1 MLTALALAVLFFPVA
16 SAAVQTVPP
25 SAPALNAQAGQGG
38 SEIFTLR
45 VTTREVLLDVI
56 ALDAHDRPVLDLAP
70 GDLQVTA
77 LPGAGAGESRKHHH
91 ETAADKA
98 ETEPIASLRV
108 VDPNATEAAS
118 AEGEAGFRIAASCL
132 ERSTVHY
139 RLAFRPGPEGSTSG
153 YHDVVVKT
161 ARADVHLHYPHRY
174 YIGVTEAPATPPV
187 TKAGAIDKLL
197 QQAACYYPETPPS
210 IALRAR
216 MIATGSGDVLRYSVA
231 VDAGSLS
238 FLTLTD
244 DGAAPGRTG
253 ADRRV
258 QVDYGV
264 CNFDVAGHPI
274 NFFHAPVDQVLS
286 SADYARALA
295 HGFPH
300 LLEFPAPKYIGLT
313 RFVVRDRAT
322 GNLGATDVQFPWPV
336 LPSPAAP
343 AIAISKRVLDQQTA
357 GNLQTFYQL
366 GSGVAGQTP
375 EGPIG
380 SFGSIVPAPHSFCGD
395 VYELRTF
402 SEKLPDFREL
412 DPIGSVYTP
421 SLDVPNQI
429 FTNASGIPGVT
440 PRTDLFGVDYHG
452 AFWIRNGGDYVF
464 RLMAD
469 DGAVVEI
476 DDQQLINEDGIH
488 AAVGREVSLHLDAGR
503 HTVHVPYYQGSL
515 TSVALELWVKGPG
528 SDWRIFDLGDF
539 ARPPASAGK
548 SED

>member
-25 SAPALNAQAGQGG
+25 SAPALSAQAGQGG

-197 QQAACYYPETPPS
+197 QQAACYYPR
-210 IALRAR
+210 LRR
-216 MIATGSGDVLRYSVA
+216 RLRC
-231 VDAGSLS
+231 
-238 FLTLTD
+238 
-244 DGAAPGRTG
+244 GRG
-253 ADRRV
+253 
-258 QVDYGV
+258 
-264 CNFDVAGHPI
+264 
-274 NFFHAPVDQVLS
+274 
-286 SADYARALA
+286 
-295 HGFPH
+295 
-300 LLEFPAPKYIGLT
+300 
-313 RFVVRDRAT
+313 
-322 GNLGATDVQFPWPV
+322 
-336 LPSPAAP
+336 
-343 AIAISKRVLDQQTA
+343 
-357 GNLQTFYQL
+357 
-366 GSGVAGQTP
+366 
-375 EGPIG
+375 
-380 SFGSIVPAPHSFCGD
+380 
-395 VYELRTF
+395 
-402 SEKLPDFREL
+402 
-412 DPIGSVYTP
+412 
-421 SLDVPNQI
+421 
-429 FTNASGIPGVT
+429 
-440 PRTDLFGVDYHG
+440 
-452 AFWIRNGGDYVF
+452 
-464 RLMAD
+464 
-469 DGAVVEI
+469 
-476 DDQQLINEDGIH
+476 
-488 AAVGREVSLHLDAGR
+488 
-503 HTVHVPYYQGSL
+503 
-515 TSVALELWVKGPG
+515 
-528 SDWRIFDLGDF
+528 
-539 ARPPASAGK
+539 
-548 SED
+548 